1 MTKQRLEWLDALRG
15 FTMFMVVTNHIYG
28 FGFDTN
34 TKYSMFMS
42 VCLLFRMPLFFFIS
56 GFLAYKASFS
66 WNMRDT
72 SQLIAKKLR
81 VQIVPTVVFMTA
93 YVALTA
99 KHFWER
105 MEYAWSSPTKGGY
118 WFTMVLLEMFLVYY
132 AVCWIGNRL
141 SPRTTPPPMDSPL
154 ALPNAEGATTND
166 SCKADACAE
175 HSTGKAGRGSSKGEA
190 TLLIIL
196 WLISLFAYA
205 TLYMPK
211 WFTWYKGEFWKVTS
225 ITELARF
232 FHFFLLGNL
241 VHRYWAQVQKLFDSK
256 WFFPL
261 LIAIAF
267 IGTSDYLKWHN
278 LRMQWANLPRTLA
291 MYSLVMII
299 VAFFRNYS
307 SWFTKET
314 RIGYTLQYIGVRTL
328 DIYLIHYFFIPKLP
342 DVGVWFKAHP
352 ENFILE
358 GTAAMAVALL
368 VTAFSILT
376 SHVLRVSPFLKKWLF
391 GRE

>member
-66 WNMRDT
+66 WSVRDT

-93 YVALTA
+93 YVAITA

-105 MEYAWSSPTKGGY
+105 MEYAWTSPTKGGY

-132 AVCWIGNRL
+132 AVCWICNRFSTQAATPPVNSALPISEGTERSEPASL
-141 SPRTTPPPMDSPL
+141 SQESLATTPSRR
-154 ALPNAEGATTND
+154 A
-166 SCKADACAE
+166 
-175 HSTGKAGRGSSKGEA
+175 RGESVVSVA
-190 TLLIIL
+190 LIIL

-211 WFTWYKGEFWKVTS
+211 WFTWYKGDFWKITS
-225 ITELARF
+225 ITELARY
-232 FHFFLLGNL
+232 FHFFLLGNI
-241 VHRYWAQVQKLFDSK
+241 VHRYWSQVQKLFDSK

-267 IGTSDYLKWHN
+267 IGAGDYLKWHN
-278 LRMQWANLPRTLA
+278 LRMHWANLPRTLA

-342 DVGVWFKAHP
+342 EVGVWFKAHP
-352 ENFILE
+352 QNFVLE

>member
-1 MTKQRLEWLDALRG
+1 MQKQRLEWLDALRG

-132 AVCWIGNRL
+132 AVCWVGKSLTPVPSPKGDESINSQDLSLSEQPAPSKVSTPLTRGIG
-141 SPRTTPPPMDSPL
+141 
-154 ALPNAEGATTND
+154 
-166 SCKADACAE
+166 
-175 HSTGKAGRGSSKGEA
+175 GEA

-267 IGTSDYLKWHN
+267 IGTGDYLKWHH

>member
-1 MTKQRLEWLDALRG
+1 ML
-15 FTMFMVVTNHIYG
+15 MVVTNHIYG

-42 VCLLFRMPLFFFIS
+42 LCLLFRMPLFFFIS

-66 WNMRDT
+66 WNLGDT
-72 SQLIAKKLR
+72 GRLIAKKLR
-81 VQIVPTVVFMTA
+81 VQIIPTVVFMTA
-93 YVALTA
+93 YIALTA
-99 KHFWER
+99 KHFWPK
-105 MEYAWSSPTKGGY
+105 MEEAWTSPTKGGY

-132 AVCWIGNRL
+132 AVCGIFRNR
-141 SPRTTPPPMDSPL
+141 R
-154 ALPNAEGATTND
+154 GA
-166 SCKADACAE
+166 AI
-175 HSTGKAGRGSSKGEA
+175 AG
-190 TLLIIL
+190 L
-196 WLISLFAYA
+196 WLLSLFAYA
-205 TLYMPK
+205 TLYMPS
-211 WFTWYKGEFWKVTS
+211 WFSWYKEDFWKITS
-225 ITELARF
+225 ITELARN

-241 VHRYWAQVQKLFDSK
+241 VHRYWGQVQRLFDSK

-267 IGTSDYLKWHN
+267 LGAGDYLKWHN
-278 LRMQWANLPRTLA
+278 LRLQWANLPRTMS
-291 MYSLVMII
+291 MYALVLII

-314 RIGYTLQYIGVRTL
+314 RIGNALQYIGVRTL

-352 ENFILE
+352 QNFVLE
-358 GTAAMAVALL
+358 GTTAIALALL

>member
-1 MTKQRLEWLDALRG
+1 MSKQRLEWLDALRG

-28 FGFDTN
+28 FGFATD

-56 GFLAYKASFS
+56 GFLAYKTSFS
-66 WNMRDT
+66 WSMRDT
-72 SQLIAKKLR
+72 GQLIAKKMR

-93 YVALTA
+93 YIALVA
-99 KHFWER
+99 KDFWSR
-105 MEYAWSSPTKGGY
+105 MEYAWTSPTKGGY

-132 AVCWIGNRL
+132 AVCWTSKQLCRTGQPVLTDGQGQADGQSQASI
-141 SPRTTPPPMDSPL
+141 SSQPRSHT
-154 ALPNAEGATTND
+154 ATNI
-166 SCKADACAE
+166 S
-175 HSTGKAGRGSSKGEA
+175 
-190 TLLIIL
+190 LIIL

-205 TLYMPK
+205 TLYMPS
-211 WFTWYKGEFWKVTS
+211 WFSWYKVDFWKITS
-225 ITELARF
+225 ITELARY

-241 VHRYWAQVQKLFDSK
+241 VHRYWSQVQRLLDSK

-267 IGTSDYLKWHN
+267 LGAGDYLKWHH
-278 LRMQWANLPRTLA
+278 LRMQWANLPRTLS
-291 MYSLVMII
+291 MYALVLII
-299 VAFFRNYS
+299 VAFFRHYS

-314 RIGYTLQYIGVRTL
+314 HVGKTLQYIGVRTL

-342 DVGVWFKAHP
+342 AAGVWFKAHQG
-352 ENFILE
+352 NFVLE
-358 GTAAMAVALL
+358 GTTAMALAML
-368 VTAFSILT
+368 VVAFSILT

>member
-1 MTKQRLEWLDALRG
+1 MKKQRLEWLDALRG
-15 FTMFMVVTNHIYG
+15 FTMLMVVTNHVYG
-28 FGFDTN
+28 FSFDAN

-42 VCLLFRMPLFFFIS
+42 LCLLFRMPLFFFIS

-66 WNMRDT
+66 WNAHDT
-72 SQLIAKKLR
+72 GQLIAKKLR

-93 YVALTA
+93 YIALVAKNFWA
-99 KHFWER
+99 K
-105 MEYAWSSPTKGGY
+105 MEESWCSPTKGGY

-132 AVCWIGNRL
+132 AVCWVSRSL
-141 SPRTTPPPMDSPL
+141 SPCKEKNVDTSGGNEAPVPNKRGDRAEVI
-154 ALPNAEGATTND
+154 ALFV
-166 SCKADACAE
+166 
-175 HSTGKAGRGSSKGEA
+175 
-190 TLLIIL
+190 L

-205 TLYMPK
+205 TLYMPS
-211 WFTWYKGEFWKVTS
+211 WFSWYKDEFWKVTS

-241 VHRYWAQVQKLFDSK
+241 VHRYWGQVQRLFDSK

-267 IGTSDYLKWHN
+267 IGAGDYLKWHN
-278 LRMQWANLPRTLA
+278 LRLQWANLPRTMS
-291 MYSLVMII
+291 MYALVMII

-307 SWFTKET
+307 LWFTKET

-328 DIYLIHYFFIPKLP
+328 DIYLIHYFFLPKLP

-352 ENFILE
+352 QNFILE
-358 GTAAMAVALL
+358 GSVAIAIALL
-368 VTAFSILT
+368 VVAFSILT
-376 SHVLRVSPFLKKWLF
+376 SNVLRVSPFLKKWLF

>member
-93 YVALTA
+93 YVAITA

-132 AVCWIGNRL
+132 AVCWVGKSLTPVPSPKGDESINSQDLSLSEQPVPSKVSTPLSRGIG
-141 SPRTTPPPMDSPL
+141 
-154 ALPNAEGATTND
+154 
-166 SCKADACAE
+166 
-175 HSTGKAGRGSSKGEA
+175 GEA

-267 IGTSDYLKWHN
+267 IGTGDYLKWHN

>member
-1 MTKQRLEWLDALRG
+1 MNKQRLEWLDALRG

-66 WNMRDT
+66 WNLHDT
-72 SQLIAKKLR
+72 GQLIAKKLR

-93 YVALTA
+93 YVAIVA
-99 KHFWER
+99 KDFWAR
-105 MEYAWSSPTKGGY
+105 MEYAWTSPTKGGY

-132 AVCWIGNRL
+132 LVCLIVRKHRNA
-141 SPRTTPPPMDSPL
+141 
-154 ALPNAEGATTND
+154 ALMG
-166 SCKADACAE
+166 
-175 HSTGKAGRGSSKGEA
+175 
-190 TLLIIL
+190 L
-196 WLISLFAYA
+196 WLIALFAYA

-211 WFTWYKGEFWKVTS
+211 WFTWYKGDFWKVTS
-225 ITELARF
+225 LTELARY

-241 VHRYWAQVQKLFDSK
+241 VHRFWPQVQRLFDSK

-267 IGTSDYLKWHN
+267 LGAGDYLKWHN
-278 LRMQWANLPRTLA
+278 LRMHWANLPRTLS
-291 MYSLVMII
+291 MYALVMII
-299 VAFFRNYS
+299 VAFFRNYA
-307 SWFTKET
+307 SWFSKET
-314 RIGYTLQYIGVRTL
+314 RIGHALQYIGVRTL

-352 ENFILE
+352 ENFVLE
-358 GTAAMAVALL
+358 GTAAMALGLL
-368 VTAFSILT
+368 VVAFSILT

>member
-132 AVCWIGNRL
+132 AVCWVGKSLTPVPSPKGDESINSQDLSLSEQPVPSKVSTPLSRGIG
-141 SPRTTPPPMDSPL
+141 
-154 ALPNAEGATTND
+154 
-166 SCKADACAE
+166 
-175 HSTGKAGRGSSKGEA
+175 GEA

-196 WLISLFAYA
+196 WFISLFAYA

-267 IGTSDYLKWHN
+267 IGTGDYLKWHN

>member
-132 AVCWIGNRL
+132 AVCWVGKSLTPVPSPKGDESINSQDLSLSEQPVPSKVSTPLSRGIG
-141 SPRTTPPPMDSPL
+141 
-154 ALPNAEGATTND
+154 
-166 SCKADACAE
+166 
-175 HSTGKAGRGSSKGEA
+175 GEA

-267 IGTSDYLKWHN
+267 IGTGDYLKWHN

-314 RIGYTLQYIGVRTL
+314 RIGYALQYIGVRTL

>member
-93 YVALTA
+93 YVTLTA

-132 AVCWIGNRL
+132 AVCWVGKSLTPVPSPKGDESINSQDLSLSEQPVPSKVSPPLSRGIG
-141 SPRTTPPPMDSPL
+141 
-154 ALPNAEGATTND
+154 
-166 SCKADACAE
+166 
-175 HSTGKAGRGSSKGEA
+175 GEA

-267 IGTSDYLKWHN
+267 IGTGDYLKWHN

>member
-15 FTMFMVVTNHIYG
+15 FTMLMVVTNHVYG

-66 WNMRDT
+66 WNWRDT

-93 YVALTA
+93 YVAIVA
-99 KHFWER
+99 KDFWAR
-105 MEYAWSSPTKGGY
+105 MEYAWTSPTKGGY

-132 AVCWIGNRL
+132 AVCWIASSAPSRPPRGGANISSGEL
-141 SPRTTPPPMDSPL
+141 SETIAPPRGGR
-154 ALPNAEGATTND
+154 EGA
-166 SCKADACAE
+166 
-175 HSTGKAGRGSSKGEA
+175 
-190 TLLIIL
+190 LLFIL
-196 WLISLFAYA
+196 WALSLFAYA

-211 WFTWYKGEFWKVTS
+211 WFTWYKGDFWKVTS
-225 ITELARF
+225 ITELARY

-241 VHRYWAQVQKLFDSK
+241 VHRYWPQVQRLFDSR

-267 IGTSDYLKWHN
+267 LGAGDYLKWHN

-314 RIGYTLQYIGVRTL
+314 RLGSALQFIGVRTL

-342 DVGVWFKAHP
+342 DVGVWFRAHP
-352 ENFILE
+352 ENFVLE

-368 VTAFSILT
+368 VVAFSVLT

>member
-1 MTKQRLEWLDALRG
+1 MNKQRLEWLDALRG

-66 WNMRDT
+66 WNMHDT
-72 SQLIAKKLR
+72 GQLIAKKLR
-81 VQIVPTVVFMTA
+81 VQIVPTIVFMTA
-93 YVALTA
+93 YIAISS

-105 MEYAWSSPTKGGY
+105 MEFAWCSPTKGGY
-118 WFTMVLLEMFLVYY
+118 WFTIVLLEMFLVYY
-132 AVCWIGNRL
+132 AVCGLGSWL
-141 SPRTTPPPMDSPL
+141 TKK
-154 ALPNAEGATTND
+154 
-166 SCKADACAE
+166 CKPQ
-175 HSTGKAGRGSSKGEA
+175 R
-190 TLLIIL
+190 
-196 WLISLFAYA
+196 SLFIIHCSLFLLWAIALFTYA

-211 WFTWYKGEFWKVTS
+211 WFTWYKGDFWKVTS
-225 ITELARF
+225 ITELARY

-241 VHRYWAQVQKLFDSK
+241 VHRYWPQVQRLFDSK

-261 LIAIAF
+261 LIAVAF
-267 IGTSDYLKWHN
+267 IGAGDYLKWHN
-278 LRMQWANLPRTLA
+278 LRMQWANLPRTLS
-291 MYSLVMII
+291 MYALVMII
-299 VAFFRNYS
+299 VAFFRNYN
-307 SWFTKET
+307 SWFSKET
-314 RIGYTLQYIGVRTL
+314 RIGYALQYIGVRTL

-342 DVGVWFKAHP
+342 EVGIGFRAHP
-352 ENFILE
+352 ENFVLE

-368 VTAFSILT
+368 VVAFSILS